1 MNLAKLYAD
10 ELKKLAYKKD
20 EIEIEKEPEPKPIEP
35 ITTESESEDEF
46 LEQFWD
52 YKSNDLD
59 IKEIL
64 KSWNDSPIL
73 EDIEKELDEM
83 ENRIEF

>member
-1 MNLAKLYAD
+1 MSLAKLYAD
-10 ELKKLAYKKD
+10 KLKELAYKKD
-20 EIEIEKEPEPKPIEP
+20 EIEIEPEPIEP
-35 ITTESESEDEF
+35 ITTESESEDEL
-46 LEQFWD
+46 LEEFWD